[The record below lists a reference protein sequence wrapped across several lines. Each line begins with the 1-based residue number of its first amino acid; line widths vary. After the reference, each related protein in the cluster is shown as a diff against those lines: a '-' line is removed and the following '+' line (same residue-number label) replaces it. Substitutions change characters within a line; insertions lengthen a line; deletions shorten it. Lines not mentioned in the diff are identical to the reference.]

1 MGVEVNKRFFHKLR
15 LEACPVRSGS
25 FLMGCTKGF
34 DIKALYTL
42 LMSYILGVDE
52 AGRGPL
58 AGPVAVAVIAVREGH
73 PVLRKLRGVRDSK
86 KLSERQREAW
96 FAHIR
101 NWSGQG
107 SLRYAI
113 SFSSAG
119 VIDKRGIVKAVAAAL
134 ARAVR
139 RLGVP
144 PKKSRILLD
153 GSLYAPS
160 EFIFQKTI
168 IGGDEKVRII
178 ALASIVAKVMRD
190 RRMKRLA
197 RKYPEYGFDVHKGYG
212 SKAHIAHIRRHGLSD
227 VHRQSFCKNFG

>member
-1 MGVEVNKRFFHKLR
+1 
-15 LEACPVRSGS
+15 
-25 FLMGCTKGF
+25 
-34 DIKALYTL
+34 
-42 LMSYILGVDE
+42 MSYILGVDE

-58 AGPVAVAVIAVREGH
+58 AGPVAVAVIAVRAGH
-73 PVLRKLRGVRDSK
+73 PILRKLRGVRDSK

-96 FAHIR
+96 FACIR

-107 SLRYAI
+107 SLQYAI

-119 VIDKRGIVKAVAAAL
+119 VIDKRGIVKAVSAAL
-134 ARAVR
+134 TRAIR
-139 RLGVP
+139 RLKLS
-144 PKKSRILLD
+144 PKNSRVMLD

-190 RRMKRLA
+190 RWMKRLA
-197 RKYPEYGFDVHKGYG
+197 KKYPEYSFEVHKGYG
-212 SKAHIAHIRRHGLSD
+212 SQKHIRTIRKHGLSEI
-227 VHRQSFCKNFG
+227 HRRSFCKNFR